1 MPSLRNNHVC
11 TELPCTYCRGEQAAQ
26 LKISQG
32 LCSNLTCGNYLDTN
46 SSTFCTEHLRRS
58 SHTGRSSYYGNQ
70 SHNGRPL
77 SRSYQDSV
85 SGSSRTGLTTS
96 TQTPSITSYSTASY
110 PSSQASSRRSTR
122 SYSSPQNHPARPPY
136 SASGTSSSASAAGAR
151 FNSAWSST
159 ISGQSR
165 APPSQ
170 ASSYDT
176 TSSTSSFLHTDGFQS
191 FLSASSFES
200 DSQVFDDDIAYYSE
214 DEYGY
219 EVPHTSPNHYSR
231 PLPEATPSQQ
241 WIWPNY
247 HENWPIQDRHLYRES
262 YY

>member
-11 TELPCTYCRGEQAAQ
+11 TELPCTYCRGERSAQ

-46 SSTFCTEHLRRS
+46 SSTFCTEHLRHS
-58 SHTGRSSYYGNQ
+58 NHTGRSSYYGSQ

-77 SRSYQDSV
+77 SRS
-85 SGSSRTGLTTS
+85 SRTGSTTS

-110 PSSQASSRRSTR
+110 PSSQASSRRSYAL
-122 SYSSPQNHPARPPY
+122 SQNYPTRPPY

-165 APPSQ
+165 APPSR

-176 TSSTSSFLHTDGFQS
+176 TSSFLRADSYLSHLSSP
-191 FLSASSFES
+191 SSEY
-200 DSQVFDDDIAYYSE
+200 DSQYFDDDIAYHSE
-214 DEYGY
+214 DGDEYGY
-219 EVPHTSPNHYSR
+219 AVPHTSPSHYGR
-231 PLPEATPSQQ
+231 PLPEATPSQE
-241 WIWPNY
+241 WIWPGY
-247 HENWPIQDRHLYRES
+247 HGNWPIQDRHLY
-262 YY
+262 Y